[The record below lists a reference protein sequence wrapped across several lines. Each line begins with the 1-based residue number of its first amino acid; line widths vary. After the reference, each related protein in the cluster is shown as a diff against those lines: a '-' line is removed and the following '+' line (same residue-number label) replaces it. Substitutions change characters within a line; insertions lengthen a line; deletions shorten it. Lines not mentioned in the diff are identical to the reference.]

1 MEALKIIKSVAP
13 SVGSQAV
20 LKEHA
25 ANELVFAVVGHVGS
39 GTSEVAE
46 KLKEILENSSLKDG
60 PYETEILKARISITG
75 WAQKNGHTTPNTSD
89 DDLATAY
96 GLQDLGDRMRE
107 SDHSAVAR
115 ALVGRIRETRARKQ
129 GVTTVDKVPVVPDGK
144 KRAYILDSIR
154 HPAEVHL
161 LRTVY
166 EGAFT
171 LIGVVCDEERRRER
185 IKKKFHNAGDK
196 KATEFMQRDAKG
208 AEKFG
213 QHVSEAFHLSD
224 FFIDNTAER
233 VLPPDIPNEHWRIGD
248 ELWRL
253 VNIIGHH
260 EMVRPS
266 TAETAMYQAAGAAM
280 RSACLSRQVGA
291 TLVNRKG
298 DIISSG
304 TNEVPKAGGGTY
316 GVGFEPNSQDILDE
330 RCAYWSKPE
339 KFCSNTREQN
349 EMIEELIESI
359 EELKKA
365 QTKPEVLRTSL
376 RKTRIGE
383 LLEFSRA
390 VHAEMDALIT
400 ASRKGESS
408 VGSRMFVTTF
418 PCHYCARHLVA
429 AGIDEV
435 QYIEPYPK
443 SRALKLHWDSIAIDP
458 TGWTAPSMGGD
469 KVLFRPFTG
478 IAPKLYRNSFLKQR
492 ELKDG
497 QTGTMHVAAADW
509 GGPWSIPRVSYV
521 ELEAKLATME

>member
-1 MEALKIIKSVAP
+1 MEAVKKLKQVAP
-13 SVGSQAV
+13 SVGSREV

-46 KLKEILENSSLKDG
+46 KLKEILENKSLKDG
-60 PYETEILKARISITG
+60 PYETEILKARESITE
-75 WAQKNGHTTPNTSD
+75 WAKNNGHAVPSTPS

-96 GLQDLGDRMRE
+96 ALQDLGDRMRE

-129 GVTTVDKVPVVPDGK
+129 GVTVDKDPVFPDGS

-154 HPAEVHL
+154 HPAEVNL

-171 LIGVVCDEERRRER
+171 LIGVVCEEERRRER
-185 IKKKFHNAGDK
+185 IKKKFKNAGDK
-196 KATEFMQRDAKG
+196 KATEFMQRDADG
-208 AEKFG
+208 TEKFG
-213 QHVSEAFHLSD
+213 QHVSDAFHLSD

-233 VLPPDIPNEHWRIGD
+233 FLHPDVSNEDWRIGD

-253 VNIIGHH
+253 VNIITHQ
-260 EMVRPS
+260 EMVRPT
-266 TAETAMYQAAGAAM
+266 TAETAMYQAAGASM

-291 TLVNRKG
+291 TLVNGKG

-316 GVGFEPNSQDILDE
+316 GVGFDVNDEDYQDE
-330 RCAYWSKPE
+330 RCAYWSKQE

-349 EMIEELIESI
+349 EIIDELIESI

-365 QTKPEVLRTSL
+365 QIKPEVLRARL
-376 RKTRIGE
+376 RKTRIGG

-390 VHAEMDALIT
+390 VHAEMDALLT
-400 ASRKGESS
+400 AARKGEPV

-443 SRALKLHWDSIAIDP
+443 SRALKLHWDSIATDP
-458 TGWTAPSMGGD
+458 TGWTAPSVGGD

-478 IAPKLYRNSFLKQR
+478 IAPRLYRNSFLKQR

-497 QTGTMHVAAADW
+497 QTGTMRVAAADW
-509 GGPWSIPRVSYV
+509 GGPWNIPRVSYV
-521 ELEAKLATME
+521 ELEAKLVSE